1 MGLKKNVFGFLIAFV
16 LLRTIAGC
24 DDDEVGDVRCSLA
37 PEIGPCF
44 ALITK
49 YYFDSEEN
57 RCKQFDWGGCDG
69 VVPFDTME
77 ECEECVAAND

>member
-1 MGLKKNVFGFLIAFV
+1 MGSKRNVFGFLIAFM
-16 LLRTIAGC
+16 LLGTVAGC
-24 DDDEVGDVRCSLA
+24 NDDDARDLRCSLV
-37 PEIGPCF
+37 PEPGPCF

-69 VVPFDTME
+69 VVPFNTME